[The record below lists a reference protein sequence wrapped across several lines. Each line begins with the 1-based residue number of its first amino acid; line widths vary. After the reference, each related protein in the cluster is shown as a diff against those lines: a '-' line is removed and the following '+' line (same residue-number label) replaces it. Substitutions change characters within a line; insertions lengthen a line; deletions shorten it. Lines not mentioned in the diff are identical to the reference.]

1 MTVVGLHPEEL
12 FDKLVDGELNPAE
25 RERLR
30 LHLAACDVCRFEYD
44 ARLDFQA
51 EALALANEGP
61 PPLLPLRTPLPL
73 PVAATPVRRRR
84 SRLVVWSL
92 AAAALITASAAVA
105 SGVTGTAPWHIMSLM
120 FAQQATPAAQPALV
134 RGAALRAH
142 DGCKGADCAAKSEPA
157 AQADAAP
164 PAVALAAVPEQAQS
178 ARGAAGLAQARAGAA
193 AAPGQRSH
201 AQRSSSAGVPA
212 VTPAA
217 ALSPVAAAP
226 SKEASK
232 EPNAKEPTTSAKL
245 FGEANQA
252 RRSGDIGRASGLYHL
267 LQDQFPGSA
276 EAELSRVTLA
286 LLLLDSGDAQGALSG
301 FERYL
306 AGASRGLEAEAL
318 VGRARALGRLG
329 RRDLEATAWQ
339 EVQRKYPRSIYG
351 RQASE
356 RLSALGL
363 P

>member
-12 FDKLVDGELNPAE
+12 FDKLVDGELTSAE

-30 LHLAACDVCRFEYD
+30 LHLEACDVCRFEY
-44 ARLDFQA
+44 ATRHDFQA
-51 EALALANEGP
+51 EALALASAGP
-61 PPLLPLRTPLPL
+61 PPLLPLRTPLP
-73 PVAATPVRRRR
+73 AADATTPVRRRR
-84 SRLVVWSL
+84 SRLVVWAL
-92 AAAALITASAAVA
+92 AAAALITASGAVA
-105 SGVTGTAPWHIMSLM
+105 SGVTGRAPWHAMSLL
-120 FAQQATPAAQPALV
+120 FSRAATPASQPALP
-134 RGAALRAH
+134 
-142 DGCKGADCAAKSEPA
+142 AKSAPHAHGSCEGAHCPPDVNPA
-157 AQADAAP
+157 AQTEASSPLAAP
-164 PAVALAAVPEQAQS
+164 ESALPARV
-178 ARGAAGLAQARAGAA
+178 AGALVQ
-193 AAPGQRSH
+193 APSGTGHGH
-201 AQRSSSAGVPA
+201 APRSSSAGALALAPVSI
-212 VTPAA
+212 VTPEGNA
-217 ALSPVAAAP
+217 ST
-226 SKEASK
+226 KEATK
-232 EPNAKEPTTSAKL
+232 ELAAKEPTTSAKL

-351 RQASE
+351 RQATE
-356 RLSALGL
+356 RLSALGH